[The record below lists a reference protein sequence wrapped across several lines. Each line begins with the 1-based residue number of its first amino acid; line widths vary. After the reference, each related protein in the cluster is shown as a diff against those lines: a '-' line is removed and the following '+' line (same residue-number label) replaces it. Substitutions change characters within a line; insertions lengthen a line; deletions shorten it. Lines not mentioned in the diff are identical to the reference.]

1 MLEVLRALY
10 GVLGLVF
17 PETVELLA
25 GHPAARGYYLFSF
38 LLDYDD
44 VMQDYTA

>member
-1 MLEVLRALY
+1 MLEALRVLY
-10 GVLGLVF
+10 GVLGLIF

-25 GHPAARGYYLFSF
+25 RHPAARSYFLFSF

-44 VMQDYTA
+44 VVQDYTA

>member
-1 MLEVLRALY
+1 MLEALRVLY

-17 PETVELLA
+17 PDTVELLA
-25 GHPAARGYYLFSF
+25 GHRAARRYFLFSF

-44 VMQDYTA
+44 VIQDYTA